1 MNKQLDNIL
10 IVEDE
15 PLIAED
21 ISSILSS
28 EGYGILGIAH
38 NANNAIKLVKAS
50 LPSLVLLDIN
60 IEDDINGLMLA
71 QIIKDEFQVPFIFL
85 TSHTD
90 KQTLDKVKALKPYGF
105 IVKPFDDK
113 ELVTNIE
120 LAIAKFKE
128 ENSKTVLE
136 STPDDNSLFI
146 KQDGSLIKVSIDE
159 ILYAEAFD
167 NYCFVHTIDKKF
179 LLPHTLKSVEKKL
192 SGKSFLRVHR
202 SYMINLKSISVIND
216 DHLVINNKSIPVSKA
231 SRQEL
236 LSRISTF

>member
-21 ISSILSS
+21 LASILSS
-28 EGYGILGIAH
+28 EGYGVVGIAH
-38 NANNAIKLVKAS
+38 NANSAIKLLKSS

-60 IEDDINGLMLA
+60 IDEDINGLMLA
-71 QIIKDEFQVPFIFL
+71 QIIRDEFQVPFIFL

-120 LAIAKFKE
+120 LAISKFKE
-128 ENSKTVLE
+128 ENAKNAIE
-136 STPDDNSLFI
+136 ATPDENSLFI
-146 KQDGSLIKVSIDE
+146 KQDGSLIKVSIDD

-192 SGKSFLRVHR
+192 SGKSFIRVHR
-202 SYMINLKSISVIND
+202 SYMINLKAISVIND

>member
-1 MNKQLDNIL
+1 MNKPLDNIL

-28 EGYGILGIAH
+28 EGYGIAGIAH
-38 NANNAIKLVKAS
+38 NANSAIKILKSS

-60 IEDDINGLMLA
+60 IDEDINGLMLA
-71 QIIKDEFQVPFIFL
+71 QIIRDEYQVPFIFL

-90 KQTLDKVKALKPYGF
+90 NQTLEKVKSLKPYGF

-113 ELVTNIE
+113 ELVTNIQ
-120 LAIAKFKE
+120 LAIVKFKE
-128 ENSKTVLE
+128 EHTKDYVESNLE
-136 STPDDNSLFI
+136 ENSLFI
-146 KQDGSLIKVSIDE
+146 KQDGSLIKVEIDD

-167 NYCFVHTIDKKF
+167 NYCFVHTVDKKF

-192 SGKSFLRVHR
+192 SGKSFIRVHR
-202 SYMINLKSISVIND
+202 SYMINLKAISVIND